1 MLGGKEGVGYVAHV
15 HKGERKKMNED
26 NELEMMV
33 KIVAV
38 FIAITWVFAAI
49 GVAAL
54 LIRFVG

>member
-1 MLGGKEGVGYVAHV
+1 MEKEDVGYVEHV
-15 HKGERKKMNED
+15 HKGKKRKMNED

-33 KIVAV
+33 KIIAV

-49 GVAAL
+49 GIAAL